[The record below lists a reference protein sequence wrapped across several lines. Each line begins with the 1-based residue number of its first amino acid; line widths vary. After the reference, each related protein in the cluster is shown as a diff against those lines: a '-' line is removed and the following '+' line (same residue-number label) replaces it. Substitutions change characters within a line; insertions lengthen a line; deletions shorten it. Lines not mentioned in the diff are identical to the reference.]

1 MDPDD
6 GGNNSYATYFKS
18 ATLTVAFS
26 TLYYFQTQT
35 GQFSN
40 PAHAGGTP
48 DTLKLKDSTTIVAA
62 PRKKKIYLTFDDGP
76 NKGTRNI
83 LTILRDRQVPATL
96 FIIGE
101 HVYGSRFQK
110 EMFDSACANI
120 RLEIANHSFT
130 HGFENHFDKFYKYP
144 DSMVKDFKRSADS
157 LNLKSNIVRT
167 PGRNIWR
174 TYAIRATDLKKSA
187 EAADSL
193 FANGFT
199 AIGWDLEWHFDK
211 DHLIQTSD
219 EMLNEVDSAFSKK
232 LTKTENHLVLLAHDQ
247 AYVRSDDSLSLTIFI
262 DKLKLK
268 EDLEFETI
276 SNYPRQAK

>member
-6 GGNNSYATYFKS
+6 GGNNIYATYFKS

-26 TLYYFQTQT
+26 TIYYFQTQT

-40 PAHAGGTP
+40 TAQAGYSP
-48 DTLKLKDSTTIVAA
+48 DSLKTKDSTCIVAA

-76 NKGTRNI
+76 NKGTQNV

-96 FIIGE
+96 FVIGE
-101 HVYGSRFQK
+101 HVYGSRFQQ
-110 EMFDSACANI
+110 EIFDSACANI

-144 DSMVKDFKRSADS
+144 DSVVHDFKRAADS
-157 LNLKSNIVRT
+157 LHLQSNIVRT

-174 TYAIRATDLKKSA
+174 TYSIRASDLKKSA
-187 EAADSL
+187 AAADSL
-193 FANGFT
+193 YSNGFT
-199 AIGWDLEWHFDK
+199 AIGWDLEWNFDK
-211 DHLIQTSD
+211 DRLIQTSE
-219 EMLNEVDSAFSKK
+219 EMLSEVDSAFSKK
-232 LTKTENHLVLLAHDQ
+232 RTKTENHLVLLAHDQ

-262 DKLKLK
+262 DRLKLK
-268 EDLEFETI
+268 DDMEFETI
-276 SNYPRQAK
+276 SNYPR